1 MHRVS
6 GRVAAQYP
14 AASLPRLSL
23 LQLLALRLQGRG
35 GPQGSSVDNWG
46 RYGGC
51 VVSKAVGIWLKLRR
65 KADDWSAD
73 LEPLAAL
80 AAACAERIDAGDV
93 TGSLVKELRATLVEL
108 MPREDAQD
116 AFELL
121 AAELSATVHDGSD

>member
-1 MHRVS
+1 M
-6 GRVAAQYP
+6 
-14 AASLPRLSL
+14 
-23 LQLLALRLQGRG
+23 
-35 GPQGSSVDNWG
+35 
-46 RYGGC
+46 
-51 VVSKAVGIWLKLRR
+51 VSKAVGIWLKLRR

-108 MPREDAQD
+108 MPREESGTD